1 MLFKHSV
8 PILYSENVRRSLDYY
23 TQVLGFGSKWEWDD
37 PPTFGGVSKDLVEI
51 FFCEKGQGHPGT
63 WLSVMVDNVDE
74 FYEKVK
80 AKGAL
85 IRSVPENK
93 DWGIREMLVEDPD
106 GHILRFGQSI
116 GRKRDQSGEV
126 PETLRIVERTPTVAE
141 YQRLVKAVAWL
152 VKDDAVVAKLLQ
164 APLYAVVAEDAFSN
178 EVVGCVLLIGDGAS
192 FYYIKDMMVDPAWQ
206 GKRVGTAL
214 MQRVNEWLETNAAD
228 HALVGLYTGENLAP
242 FYRQFGFREWFGM
255 CRHIKRGIVDSE

>member
-23 TQVLGFGSKWEWDD
+23 TQVLGFDSKWEWDD
-37 PPTFGGVSKDLVEI
+37 PPTFGGVCKNLVEI

-80 AKGAL
+80 ARGAR
-85 IRSVPENK
+85 IRSVPENME
-93 DWGIREMLVEDPD
+93 WGLREMLVEDPD

-116 GRKRDQSGEV
+116 ARKRDKSGEV
-126 PETLRIVERTPTVAE
+126 PEALRIVERAPTVEE
-141 YQRLVKAVAWL
+141 YQRLVTAVEWYVKEDTL
-152 VKDDAVVAKLLQ
+152 VEKLLQ
-164 APLYAVVAEDAFSN
+164 APLYAIVAEDAISN
-178 EVVGCVLLIGDGAS
+178 KVVGCVLLVGDGAS
-192 FYYIKDMMVDPAWQ
+192 FYYIKDVMVDPAWQ

-242 FYRQFGFREWFGM
+242 FYRQFGFRESFGM
-255 CRHIKRGIVDSE
+255 CRRIRREGT